1 MDYGGWYD
9 LESKEF
15 KFMQDLVFLSTLG
28 RNDLNQRFI
37 RHFQVINGSQTDED
51 AMRIF

>member
-15 KFMQDLVFLSTLG
+15 KHLQDIVFIGAMLPPTGG
-28 RNDLNQRFI
+28 RNSVTLRLL
-37 RHFQVINGSQTDED
+37 RHFHLIYAT
-51 AMRIF
+51 